1 MKAGKSW
8 DRSTT
13 QEPTRV
19 QKKLTRMNDQA
30 AHKGIIFL
38 FLKKKWEFFWENANT
53 TMPFLRFWHLPKSR
67 KAGKSWD
74 RLDVEIYNPTAY
86 ASAKKTY
93 ANAFSWS
100 PAQTGL
106 YVNPITN
113 QTMEN
118 HQLNKPMFSFI
129 RMKAFLS
136 CGCGF
141 VFGNG

>member
-93 ANAFSWS
+93 ANECPGCSQRNYFLFFFSSKEMRVLLGFIWKKQHFLAF
-100 PAQTGL
+100 
-106 YVNPITN
+106 
-113 QTMEN
+113 
-118 HQLNKPMFSFI
+118 HSFHL
-129 RMKAFLS
+129 KKSNTF
-136 CGCGF
+136 
-141 VFGNG
+141 

>member
-118 HQLNKPMFSFI
+118 HQLNKPMFSCI
-129 RMKAFLS
+129 RTTAFLS
-136 CGCGF
+136 CGCDF
-141 VFGNG
+141 VFGNR